1 MSWKSKYEEISKKR
15 IAELDK
21 LEKELDVFNK
31 KYRELEN
38 KFKKA
43 LEIIQK
49 LEPNGKNNG

>member
-15 IAELDK
+15 IAEIDK

-38 KFKKA
+38 KLRQA
-43 LEIIQK
+43 LELIQK
-49 LEPNGKNNG
+49 LEPNDKNKY

>member
-31 KYRELEN
+31 KYRELDN
-38 KFKKA
+38 KLRQA

-49 LEPNGKNNG
+49 LEPNGKN